1 MTRVWLKA
9 SAVSLAAAL
18 LFGCAASPQAR
29 RDKFLARGKQLM
41 EKKDPGRAVLEFKNA
56 GQATPNDAEV
66 YFQLGL
72 AYWDAGDPR
81 SSYISFRRALTLN
94 PTRGRP
100 A

>member
-56 GQATPNDAEV
+56 GQATPNDAE
-66 YFQLGL
+66 L
-72 AYWDAGDPR
+72 
-81 SSYISFRRALTLN
+81 ISNWVWLTGM
-94 PTRGRP
+94 RGTPARP
-100 A
+100 IYPSEER